1 MINVTRLKRV
11 VYISSAGREREG
23 REGEGR
29 EGKGRGGKGR
39 EGEGREG
46 KGREGGGG
54 TRRQLRDCQGLP

>member
-29 EGKGRGGKGR
+29 EGKGREGKGRGGKGR
-39 EGEGREG
+39 
-46 KGREGGGG
+46 GGGRG
-54 TRRQLRDCQGLP
+54 RDKKAVERFSGFALKQ